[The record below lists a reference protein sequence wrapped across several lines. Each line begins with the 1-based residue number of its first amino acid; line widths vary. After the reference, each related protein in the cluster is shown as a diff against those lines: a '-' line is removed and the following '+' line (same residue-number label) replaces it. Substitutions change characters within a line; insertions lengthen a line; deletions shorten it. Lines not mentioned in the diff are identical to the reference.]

1 MVFKTIFVNRSWRSG
16 RSAISRGRFK
26 GQVLKSPEARLGFIK
41 NRFRQIKRDLSNRLL
56 TMNNFPFGI
65 TNLGNIHI
73 LNKTRDFIKS
83 RVYIALVISNHTKTN
98 SGTLQHIVIANL
110 SYGNIEFVFCSINEF
125 SEDLSLPFQGIIAV
139 DSEINSANSNYHNLF
154 LENYSNFGATSS

>member
-1 MVFKTIFVNRSWRSG
+1 MS
-16 RSAISRGRFK
+16 
-26 GQVLKSPEARLGFIK
+26 
-41 NRFRQIKRDLSNRLL
+41 D
-56 TMNNFPFGI
+56 FPFGI
-65 TNLGNIHI
+65 TNLGNIHV

-110 SYGNIEFVFCSINEF
+110 SYGYIEFVFYSINEF

-139 DSEINSANSNYHNLF
+139 DSEINSTNSNYHNLF